1 MEIGASSA
9 CFYPLET
16 EKSFQMLAER
26 GFSNIEIFFNSPCET
41 KASFIKEL
49 KNIKDSYGVNVTSL
63 HPYESF
69 GEGYN
74 FFSRYYRRY
83 EDACE
88 NYKRF
93 FSAAA
98 ELGADY
104 VIMHGAK
111 HGADICDEEY
121 AERFTKLN
129 EIAMTFGCF
138 MAHENVVNFSG
149 QRPEFMSLLK
159 KYGKEN
165 FKMVLD
171 VKQARKA
178 NVLPIEYIKAAGENI
193 IHVHLSDCNETSQ
206 CAPPSEKGFFD
217 FGELFTQLDSINYK
231 GKYIIELYSDG
242 FKDIEDIINS
252 AKYLEGVMQSLNIK
266 NKSY

>member
-1 MEIGASSA
+1 MKTGASSA

-16 EKSFQMLAER
+16 EKSFQLLCEN
-26 GFSNIEIFFNSPCET
+26 GFKNIEIFLNSPCET
-41 KASFIKEL
+41 RQDFVREL
-49 KNIKDSYGVNVTSL
+49 KAIKDYYGVNVTSL

-74 FFSRYYRRY
+74 FFSNYYRRY

-93 FSAAA
+93 FNAAA
-98 ELGADY
+98 ELDAKY

-111 HGADICDEEY
+111 NGADVSDDEY
-121 AERFTKLN
+121 ADRFTRLN

-149 QRPEFMSLLK
+149 QRPEFMALLK

-171 VKQARKA
+171 IKQARKA
-178 NVLPIEYIKAAGENI
+178 NVEPAEYIRAAGESI
-193 IHVHLSDCNETSQ
+193 VHVHLSDCTETSQ
-206 CAPPSEKGFFD
+206 CAPPGERGLFD
-217 FGELFTQLDSINYK
+217 FGKLFTQLENINYK

-242 FKDIEDIINS
+242 FDGIEDIINS
-252 AKYLEGVMQSLNIK
+252 AKYLEGIRQKLNIK
-266 NKSY
+266 

>member
-9 CFYPLET
+9 CFYPMET
-16 EKSFQMLAER
+16 EKSFQLLAEN
-26 GFSNIEIFFNSPCET
+26 GFINTEIFLNSPCET
-41 KASFIKEL
+41 NASFIKEL
-49 KNIKDSYGVNVTSL
+49 KNIKDSYGVNVLAL

-69 GEGYN
+69 GEGYH
-74 FFSRYYRRY
+74 FFSNYYRRY
-83 EDACE
+83 VDACE

-104 VIMHGAK
+104 VVMHGAK

-121 AERFTKLN
+121 ADRFTKLN

-159 KYGKEN
+159 EYGKEN

-178 NVLPIEYIKAAGENI
+178 DVLPIEYIKAAGENI
-193 IHVHLSDCNETSQ
+193 VHVHLSDCTGESQ
-206 CAPPSEKGFFD
+206 CAPPGENGLFD
-217 FGELFTQLDSINYK
+217 FGELFTQLQGINYK
-231 GKYIIELYSDG
+231 GKYIIELYSNG

-252 AKYLEGVMQSLNIK
+252 AKYLEGVMQKINTK
-266 NKSY
+266 K